1 MEFFKFQKM
10 QLLQLS
16 ENHKIIKVR
25 KSGQNWHFYPSIKQ
39 IITLEIVINS
49 LIFVIKKFFPL
60 LFRLLVFHH
69 EMILKPGL
77 HIAVMVVSTVANMF
91 LTLLQAVLIHDG
103 HWNQLFNFFQL

>member
-1 MEFFKFQKM
+1 MEFFKFLKM

-16 ENHKIIKVR
+16 KNHKIIKIR

-49 LIFVIKKFFPL
+49 LTFVIKKFL
-60 LFRLLVFHH
+60 AMLFRLLVFHH

-77 HIAVMVVSTVANMF
+77 HIAVMVVSTIVNMF
-91 LTLLQAVLIHDG
+91 LTLFQAVLIHDR
-103 HWNQLFNFFQL
+103 HCNQLFNFFQL